1 LNDVA
6 FWPVTRLAQLIRTRA
21 VTPTEL
27 TNMYLARLRKYGPQ
41 LECVVTLTEE
51 LALEQAQRAD
61 REIAAGRYRGALH
74 GIPWGAK
81 DLLATRRYPTTWGAK
96 PFTQQRIDDDAT
108 VVQKLDE
115 AGAVLVAKL
124 TLGELAMGDVWF
136 GGRTKNPW
144 KLDQGS
150 SGSSAGP
157 AAAVVAGLVGFSIGS
172 ETLGSIV
179 SPSTRTGATGL
190 RPTYGRVSRAGAMAL
205 SWSMDKIGPICRSV
219 EDCALVLHAIHGSDG
234 RDPTVHD
241 VPFNWDARVRPAS
254 LRIGYVRSAFDTEEN
269 HPAREF
275 DLKALDV
282 LRGLG
287 ARLTPVELPDMYPVP
302 ALRVILNA
310 EAGAAFDELT
320 RSGRDDE
327 LTRQDAT
334 AWPNTFRQ
342 ARFIPAVEYIQ
353 ANRIRTLLMAAM
365 SNTMRDIDVL
375 VTPTAAPNVLLTTNL
390 TGHPAVVVPNGFNP
404 DGTPVSLSFI
414 GGLFGEA
421 PALAL
426 AKAYQDA
433 TSFHT
438 KTPPGFA

>member
-1 LNDVA
+1 
-6 FWPVTRLAQLIRTRA
+6 
-21 VTPTEL
+21 
-27 TNMYLARLRKYGPQ
+27 
-41 LECVVTLTEE
+41 
-51 LALEQAQRAD
+51 
-61 REIAAGRYRGALH
+61 
-74 GIPWGAK
+74 
-81 DLLATRRYPTTWGAK
+81 
-96 PFTQQRIDDDAT
+96 
-108 VVQKLDE
+108 
-115 AGAVLVAKL
+115 
-124 TLGELAMGDVWF
+124 
-136 GGRTKNPW
+136 
-144 KLDQGS
+144 
-150 SGSSAGP
+150 
-157 AAAVVAGLVGFSIGS
+157 
-172 ETLGSIV
+172 
-179 SPSTRTGATGL
+179 
-190 RPTYGRVSRAGAMAL
+190 
-205 SWSMDKIGPICRSV
+205 
-219 EDCALVLHAIHGSDG
+219 
-234 RDPTVHD
+234 
-241 VPFNWDARVRPAS
+241 VRPAS
-254 LRIGYVRSAFDTEEN
+254 LRIGYVRSAFDIQEN